1 MYNINTNTRN
11 AEIVPNKTMTPEAQ
25 TGMWNAISALITTG
39 GTAYAASQ
47 YKPPVYN
54 QQQYT
59 TVNASQTVSDT
70 FKRITPLQWA
80 LVAFVGIALIVLG
93 IIAVKKSSKK

>member
-1 MYNINTNTRN
+1 MYSTNTRN
-11 AEIVPNKTMTPEAQ
+11 AEIVSNKAMTPEAQ
-25 TGMWNAISALITTG
+25 TGMWNAITALITTG

-47 YKPPVYN
+47 QKPPVYN

-70 FKRITPLQWA
+70 FKKITPMQWL
-80 LVAFVGIALIVLG
+80 LVAFVSVTLIVLG